1 MATLNGFIL
10 LTATHR
16 STTAQ
21 RNTLLR
27 LLRNSGYPN
36 VLQTH
41 KLSYYILCIN
51 YENV

>member
-10 LTATHR
+10 STATHR
-16 STTAQ
+16 STTQ

-27 LLRNSGYPN
+27 LFGNSGYPN